1 MKLRPL
7 QPGDDADIKNIFM
20 ETIVM
25 GQPLHFKIRF
35 QDDFAHVSL
44 GWYLENARD
53 LGRCIVTDEGQVVG
67 YVLICADEKKF
78 NRWMYVQTIH
88 LMVKSLAV
96 APIGLLRGGTWGLY
110 WRRVADG
117 AKLTRQELPEHFDMH
132 AHVNMRSHARFG
144 AGGLQSLRYVDEQ
157 AAILGFAGWYA
168 DINSKSGRR
177 SASLERLG
185 GQIIQRSYNRTLSW
199 LAGESIERLRVVRR
213 AAPIEIKSAA

>member
-1 MKLRPL
+1 
-7 QPGDDADIKNIFM
+7 
-20 ETIVM
+20 
-25 GQPLHFKIRF
+25 
-35 QDDFAHVSL
+35 
-44 GWYLENARD
+44 
-53 LGRCIVTDEGQVVG
+53 
-67 YVLICADEKKF
+67 
-78 NRWMYVQTIH
+78 
-88 LMVKSLAV
+88 MVKSIAV
-96 APIGLLRGGTWGLY
+96 APIGLLSGGTWGLY

-117 AKLTRQELPEHFDMH
+117 AKLRRQELPANFDMH

-199 LAGESIERLRVVRR
+199 LAGESIERLRVVRQ
-213 AAPIEIKSAA
+213 AALTEMKSAA

>member
-7 QPGDDADIKNIFM
+7 QPGDDGEIKNIFM

-44 GWYLENARD
+44 GWYLENARE

-67 YVLICADEKKF
+67 YVLICADEQKF
-78 NRWMYVQTIH
+78 NRWMYVQTTR

-96 APIGLLRGGTWGLY
+96 ALIGLLRGGTWGLY

-117 AKLTRQELPEHFDMH
+117 AKLTRQELPNNFDMH

-199 LAGESIERLRVVRR
+199 LTGESIERLRVVRR